1 VADKATNCSFAGV
14 ASSGEGTESRSGTAV
29 SPRADVYFS
38 ADIETD
44 GPIPGPY
51 SLLSFAIVYAGR
63 FAEGSFQRPANLDT
77 VFYKE
82 LRPISDRYEPEA
94 LQVNQL
100 DRDRLIREGA
110 DPADAMTEAARWIRS
125 MAGDGQPV
133 LVAFPLSFDWTW
145 LYWYLTNFSRE
156 GSPFGHSSC
165 FDIKTAFAV
174 KGRVAIADAGRSK
187 LPFELQSGLPHT
199 HNAIDD
205 AREQAEVFAKVMEW

>member
-1 VADKATNCSFAGV
+1 MSEPAA
-14 ASSGEGTESRSGTAV
+14 RSLVTDAISDAPAARCV
-29 SPRADVYFS
+29 DAPARLREDVYFS

-51 SLLSFAIVYAGR
+51 SLLSFAIVVAGR
-63 FAEGSFQRPANLDT
+63 WKDGRFERPANLDA
-77 VFYKE
+77 VFYRE

-94 LQVNQL
+94 LHVNKL

-110 DPADAMTEAARWIRS
+110 DPADAMTEAAAWVRQ
-125 MAGDGQPV
+125 MAGAGQPV

-145 LYWYLTNFSRE
+145 LYWYLTNFSRD

-174 KGRVAIADAGRSK
+174 KSRLPISAAGRSK
-187 LPFELQSGLPHT
+187 LPVELQAPSPHT
-199 HNAIDD
+199 HHAVDD
-205 AREQAEVFAKVMEW
+205 AREQAEVFARLMER